1 MNILTSFLIMYLMVG
16 AVLTTLLFML
26 AVESRA
32 KQSTAVLI
40 ATWIVLTLGWPIVVP
55 WMIKESKKGD

>member
-32 KQSTAVLI
+32 KQSTAVFI